1 MSDSNNLALKTR
13 LTPGRASLKM
23 RGLFNAD
30 ILTEW
35 TMEKKPVSM
44 NLKVIFALTLIHF
57 TGDFYSSFTA
67 PLFPVFME
75 KLNLSLAQIG
85 FIAGINRFLSFI
97 VQPTVGYLADR
108 YQNRSFI
115 LGGLFLTVVF
125 IPLSGLAPSFWPLLI
140 FICIGSIGSSMFH
153 PSVAGMVPLYAG
165 RRSGLAMSIFNTG
178 GTLAFGV
185 GPLVVT
191 WLVATR
197 GLEALPLAMLFGVV
211 VLAYVTFVLPRPESE
226 GMRHLGFFGTLKESL
241 GPASKPIFLI
251 WLVMVLRAVVG
262 QSFLTFMPVFYVQKG
277 YSLVAAG
284 VMFSLFTIAGTFSG
298 IISGYLSDRIGF
310 KSIFMV
316 THFLM
321 TPALLLLLYLPGNWV
336 YAGAAVAGCFVLA
349 TMPLGVVMAQ
359 ALAPKGRAMVS
370 SLMMGLA
377 YGLGGALSP
386 LVGKLADLYSI
397 EQVLFV
403 VAFMPLSTLVLIYF
417 FPRVGH

>member
-1 MSDSNNLALKTR
+1 
-13 LTPGRASLKM
+13 
-23 RGLFNAD
+23 
-30 ILTEW
+30 
-35 TMEKKPVSM
+35 MEKKPVSM
-44 NLKVIFALTLIHF
+44 NIKVIFALTLVHF
-57 TGDFYSSFTA
+57 TGDFYSSFTS

-85 FIAGINRFLSFI
+85 FIAGISRFLAFI

-108 YQNRSFI
+108 YQNRLFI
-115 LGGLFLTVVF
+115 LGGLFLAVVF
-125 IPLSGLAPSFWPLLI
+125 IPLTGIAPSFWPLLALI
-140 FICIGSIGSSMFH
+140 SIGSIGSSMFH
-153 PSVAGMVPLYAG
+153 PSVAGMVPLYSG
-165 RRSGLAMSIFNTG
+165 RKTGLAMSIFNTG
-178 GTLAFGV
+178 GTLSFGV

-191 WLVATR
+191 GLVAAW
-197 GLEALPLAMLFGVV
+197 GLEALPFTMVFGLGAMG
-211 VLAYVTFVLPRPESE
+211 YVYFVLPRPESE
-226 GMRHLGFFGTLKESL
+226 GMRHLGFFGTLKETI
-241 GPASKPIFLI
+241 GPAFKPIVLI

-262 QSFLTFMPVFYVQKG
+262 QSFMTFMPVFYVQKG

-284 VMFSLFTIAGTFSG
+284 AMFSLFTIAGTLSG

-321 TPALLLLLYLPGNWV
+321 TPALLLLIYLPGNWV

-386 LVGKLADLYSI
+386 LIGKLADLYSI
-397 EQVLFV
+397 ERVLFA
-403 VAFMPLSTLVLIYF
+403 VAFIPLVTLVPIFY
-417 FPRVGH
+417 FPRVRG

>member
-1 MSDSNNLALKTR
+1 
-13 LTPGRASLKM
+13 
-23 RGLFNAD
+23 
-30 ILTEW
+30 
-35 TMEKKPVSM
+35 MEKKPPAM
-44 NLKVIFALTLIHF
+44 NIKVVLALTLVHF
-57 TGDFYSSFTA
+57 TGDFYSAFTA

-85 FIAGINRFLSFI
+85 FIAGLNRFLAFI

-108 YQNRSFI
+108 YQNRAFI
-115 LGGLFLTVVF
+115 MGGLFLTVFF
-125 IPLSGLAPSFWPLLI
+125 IPLSGVAPSFWPLLA
-140 FICIGSIGSSMFH
+140 FICIGSVGSSMFH

-165 RRSGLAMSIFNTG
+165 RQTGLAMSIFNTG

-191 WLVATR
+191 WMVATW
-197 GLEALPLAMLFGVV
+197 GLEALPAAMLFG
-211 VLAYVTFVLPRPESE
+211 LAVWGYVFFTLPQPESE
-226 GMRHLGFFGTLKESL
+226 GLRHLGFFGTLKETL
-241 GPASKPIFLI
+241 GPAFKPIVLI
-251 WLVMVLRAVVG
+251 WLVMVLRALVG

-284 VMFSLFTIAGTFSG
+284 VMFSLFTIAGTLSG
-298 IISGYLSDRIGF
+298 IVSGYLSDRIGY
-310 KSIFMV
+310 KSIFLV
-316 THFLM
+316 THFGM

-336 YAGAAVAGCFVLA
+336 YAGALLAGGFVLA
-349 TMPLGVVMAQ
+349 TMPLGVTMAQ

-386 LVGKLADLYSI
+386 VVGKLADIYSI

-403 VAFMPLSTLVLIYF
+403 VAFLPLGTLGLIMF
-417 FPRVGH
+417 FPRVGSQAQWLQAED

>member
-1 MSDSNNLALKTR
+1 M
-13 LTPGRASLKM
+13 G
-23 RGLFNAD
+23 
-30 ILTEW
+30 
-35 TMEKKPVSM
+35 KKSFSM
-44 NLKVIFALTLIHF
+44 NIKVIFALTLIHF
-57 TGDFYSSFTA
+57 TGDFYSSFTS

-85 FIAGINRFLSFI
+85 FIAGINRFLAFI

-108 YQNRSFI
+108 YQNRLFI
-115 LGGLFLTVVF
+115 LGGLFLAVVF
-125 IPLSGLAPSFWPLLI
+125 IPLSGIAASFWPLLA
-140 FICIGSIGSSMFH
+140 FISIGSIGSSMFH
-153 PSVAGMVPLYAG
+153 PSVAGMVPLYSG
-165 RRSGLAMSIFNTG
+165 RKTGLAMSIFNTG

-191 WLVATR
+191 WLVAAR
-197 GLEALPLAMLFGVV
+197 GLEALPWTIIFGLGVMG
-211 VLAYVTFVLPRPESE
+211 YVFFAVPRPESE
-226 GMRHLGFFGTLKESL
+226 GLRDLGFFRTLKETL
-241 GPASKPIFLI
+241 GPEFKPIVLI

-284 VMFSLFTIAGTFSG
+284 VMFSLFTIAGTISG
-298 IISGYLSDRIGF
+298 IVSGYLSDRIGF
-310 KSIFMV
+310 KAIFMV

-321 TPALLLLLYLPGNWV
+321 TPALILLLYLPGNWV
-336 YAGAAVAGCFVLA
+336 YTGAALAGCFVLA

-386 LVGKLADLYSI
+386 LMGKLADLYSI
-397 EQVLFV
+397 RQVLFA
-403 VAFMPLSTLVLIYF
+403 VAFIPLLTLVFILF
-417 FPRVGH
+417 FPKVRSGDTP